1 MDPINPVYEEMI
13 SNKGK
18 PNTKVARIIKTNKKV
33 WDDNNL

>member
-18 PNTKVARIIKTNKKV
+18 PNAKSSMDYQNEQKSLGRQ
-33 WDDNNL
+33 

>member
-18 PNTKVARIIKTNKKV
+18 ANTKIAWIIKTNKKI